1 MEKQMFDKSVRILL
15 VEDNAGDARIFKE
28 ALTQARISKFELV
41 HQETLGQALI
51 YLAKESP
58 DVIVLDMGLPDARGM
73 EVVQRV
79 RATAS
84 SVPLVVLTGLND
96 ETLAVQAL
104 HEGAQDYL
112 IKGELTTSLLLRA
125 LRYAMER
132 QSMHSEL
139 LSLSLIDELTGLGNR
154 RGFLALAEHHVKR
167 AFRTG
172 KPFLVAFVDLDGMK
186 QINDTFGHQEG
197 NRALVDAANVLRD
210 SFRQSDILARLGG
223 DEFAI
228 LMPTCIAD
236 NTDRIIRNRFQQKL
250 DLLNAQPDRRYKLSL
265 SMGILTVAA
274 EQPVSVEELLA
285 QADALMYEEKQNK
298 RVGRGLVRA

>member
-132 QSMHSEL
+132 Q
-139 LSLSLIDELTGLGNR
+139 
-154 RGFLALAEHHVKR
+154 
-167 AFRTG
+167 
-172 KPFLVAFVDLDGMK
+172 
-186 QINDTFGHQEG
+186 
-197 NRALVDAANVLRD
+197 
-210 SFRQSDILARLGG
+210 
-223 DEFAI
+223 
-228 LMPTCIAD
+228 
-236 NTDRIIRNRFQQKL
+236 
-250 DLLNAQPDRRYKLSL
+250 
-265 SMGILTVAA
+265 
-274 EQPVSVEELLA
+274 
-285 QADALMYEEKQNK
+285 
-298 RVGRGLVRA
+298 